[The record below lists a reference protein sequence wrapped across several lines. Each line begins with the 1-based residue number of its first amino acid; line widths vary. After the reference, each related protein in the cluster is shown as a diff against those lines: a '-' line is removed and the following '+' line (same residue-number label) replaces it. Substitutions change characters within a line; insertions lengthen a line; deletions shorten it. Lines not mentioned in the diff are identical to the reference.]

1 MKVEEKRKGKYI
13 VIEGPGKAGKSVAI
27 KYLKK
32 TLPEDKFHFVKEP
45 DGPIRSI
52 LLDPKFQD
60 MDPFT
65 ELCLFTACRCEL
77 VRKVITEKLNSG
89 IHVISDR
96 NFLSS
101 KMHQIKGS
109 ERNDLSAIFNAMTE
123 TAVGFCPPDMY
134 ILIIAEVNELL
145 RRNGNK
151 DRKGQI
157 DKFDDR
163 DACFQRRVVDAYHE
177 HFPKGKPHRIID
189 TTSFPPPDES
199 GKGRTGEEVLQIIL
213 SFIDKE

>member
-1 MKVEEKRKGKYI
+1 MEEKRKGKYI

-27 KYLKK
+27 KYLRK
-32 TLPEDKFHFVKEP
+32 TLPEDKFFFVKEP
-45 DGPIRSI
+45 DGPIRDI
-52 LLDPKFQD
+52 LLDPKFEN
-60 MDPFT
+60 MDAFT

-77 VRKVITEKLNSG
+77 IRKVIIEKLNSG

-101 KMHQIKGS
+101 KMHQIEGS
-109 ERNDLSAIFNAMTE
+109 ERKDLSAVFNAMTE
-123 TAVGFCPPDMY
+123 TAVGLCRPDMY

-145 RRNGNK
+145 RRNGNQ

-163 DACFQRRVVDAYHE
+163 DVYFQRRVVDAYHE
-177 HFPKGKPHRIID
+177 YFPKGKPHRIIN
-189 TTSFPPPDES
+189 TTHYPPPDES
-199 GKGRTGEEVLQIIL
+199 GKGKTGEEVYQIIL
-213 SFIDKE
+213 SFVNDEC